1 MNMPQTYAVRTLN
14 APPAMTH
21 TQRLFTGTATEA
33 REQAQHA
40 ADMAGRPSHL
50 CLANADGS
58 VVDPNA
64 LERFTPTP

>member
-1 MNMPQTYAVRTLN
+1 MHQTYAIRTLN

-21 TQRLFTGTATEA
+21 AQRPFTGTAAEA

-50 CLANADGS
+50 CLANTDGS

-64 LERFTPTP
+64 LERFNPTP